1 MTLQSDTDALAAI
14 EEEAERML
22 KQLGLPDDKQK
33 LEVVIGLR
41 QIIAIARYRSGMDL
55 SEADLRER

>member
-22 KQLGLPDDKQK
+22 KLLGLPDDRQK
-33 LEVVIGLR
+33 REVAIGLR
-41 QIIAIARYRSGMDL
+41 QIIAIARYRSDL
-55 SEADLRER
+55 GLGEGAPQAR